1 MGELYRKNGISLN
14 AKLSRLP
21 TCVCWLFSHAVLGH
35 VLRAS
40 KRVSGILRFRL
51 YALADG
57 IRQFFY
63 SQTKGLKKLLE
74 LQNPP
79 TAKPTLFDA

>member
-1 MGELYRKNGISLN
+1 V
-14 AKLSRLP
+14 P
-21 TCVCWLFSHAVLGH
+21 GH

-57 IRQFFY
+57 MRQFFY